1 MLFKINGTIDTGDE
15 NWGVEDFIDEIEYLI
30 EEIGDFE
37 FTGTIT
43 KHTESEE
50 E

>member
-15 NWGVEDFIDEIEYLI
+15 NWCVEDFIDEIEHLI

-37 FTGTIT
+37 FTGTISPIKT
-43 KHTESEE
+43 DEE

>member
-15 NWGVEDFIDEIEYLI
+15 NLDVEDFIDEIEHLI

-37 FTGTIT
+37 FTGTISPIET
-43 KHTESEE
+43 GEE